1 MLTDGPVRLRP
12 LAMGDGPAWREL
24 KDRNRAWLSR
34 WEATV
39 PPGDESGRINFRQMV
54 RRLRAEA
61 VAARMLP
68 FAIDYAEPVE
78 GGAEPRDRTA
88 ADHTIVA
95 FDDDVEVDDATGM
108 ARTRPHDTP
117 GGSGAPTSLPPTEAE
132 PPHGVHL
139 PHLAHRSRRG
149 ARPAYRLVGQLTVSS
164 ITWGSLRSANV
175 GYWIDE
181 AHAGRDITPTAVAL
195 AVDHCFQVCRLH
207 RLEVCIRPENAP
219 SLRVVEKL
227 GFRPEGLRQRYL
239 HIDGAWRDHATFA
252 LTEEEVPEGMLNRWH
267 THRSPLRGS

>member
-1 MLTDGPVRLRP
+1 VLTDGPVRLRP

-61 VAARMLP
+61 LAARMLP

-78 GGAEPRDRTA
+78 GTESSGETA
-88 ADHTIVA
+88 ADPSITS

-108 ARTRPHDTP
+108 ARTRPHDAASAS
-117 GGSGAPTSLPPTEAE
+117 SGAKSAPAEAE

-139 PHLAHRSRRG
+139 PHLAHRTRRAAAG
-149 ARPAYRLVGQLTVSS
+149 PAYRLVGQLTVST

-195 AVDHCFQVCRLH
+195 AVDHCFRVCRLH
-207 RLEVCIRPENAP
+207 RVEVCIRPENTP

-252 LTEEEVPEGMLNRWH
+252 LTEDEVPEGMLHRWH
-267 THRSPLRGS
+267 TLRSPLRGS